1 MINNGKQVG
10 TSSIKIKKRELLFR
24 AVIEMDTK

>member
-10 TSSIKIKKRELLFR
+10 TNSIKIKKRELLFR
-24 AVIEMDTK
+24 AVIETDTK